1 MNKEKR
7 GMIENTVLEILKNN
21 IESRK
26 DDFILISKVLEVT
39 NPQTKD
45 MTIGEVLLKAK
56 ELSLPP
62 FSSITRARRKVFKK
76 HPELVPE
83 DIKRIRKKEEQ
94 DYKEWSKEK

>member
-7 GMIENTVLEILKNN
+7 GMIENTVLEILKND

-56 ELSLPP
+56 ELNLPS
-62 FSSITRARRKVFKK
+62 FLSITRARRKVFKK
-76 HPELVPE
+76 YPELVPE
-83 DIKRIRKKEEQ
+83 DIKTIRKKEEQ
-94 DYKEWSKEK
+94 DYKEWSKE